1 MASAVIQPIFISRRR
16 ASNRS
21 GSLYTLMNTR
31 GERLRQCEQQL
42 GDVTQVV
49 DEIMERALGAEE
61 AASAAEARAEAV
73 ERKLRDRKWDHGR
86 SAVAL
91 LSSAVGARMDWGI
104 LTMLPAIFAAVKELE
119 GSFRHA
125 VLACT
130 AFVMLYIFSTTMP
143 LAASLVDRACCF
155 TPHMPLA

>member
-1 MASAVIQPIFISRRR
+1 
-16 ASNRS
+16 
-21 GSLYTLMNTR
+21 
-31 GERLRQCEQQL
+31 
-42 GDVTQVV
+42 
-49 DEIMERALGAEE
+49 MERALGAEE